1 MAIRVVNF
9 GLPPGRALF
18 KVKNRTSYLP
28 WRFVDEELRIAAVVT
43 PLSFFSFFY
52 GARCKN

>member
-18 KVKNRTSYLP
+18 KVKNRTYKLLTMA
-28 WRFVDEELRIAAVVT
+28 F
-43 PLSFFSFFY
+43 
-52 GARCKN
+52 C